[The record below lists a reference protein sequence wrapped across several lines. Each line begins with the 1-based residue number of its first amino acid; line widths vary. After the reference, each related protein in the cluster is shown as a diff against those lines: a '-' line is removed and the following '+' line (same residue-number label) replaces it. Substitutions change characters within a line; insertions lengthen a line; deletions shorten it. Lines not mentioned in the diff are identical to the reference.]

1 MKKNYWLTYATAM
14 LSALSG
20 TASATLPD
28 ITATRCDGCTEQ
40 QFETKAI
47 SLGTGKKYLYDF
59 TGRKLRHYQVSREPK
74 MGGGYLYEAIEL
86 GADPAYL
93 AYFGDSLAYRDLY
106 GTFAKTV
113 VINLL
118 AAPNTGGHAS
128 DSVFSLF
135 LSSEGATNFGSW
147 LGGYFASQG
156 IPVSFPDAAER
167 LDGLIRDVPG
177 ITYTGTGDDMRLVV
191 VVEFKDGEATFDL
204 TDNEKRYKLRPGTAI
219 DSDGH
224 PIPENAGQVRPV
236 PYGFPGG
243 PGSSNYLN
251 FQSLMG
257 FYGIPIGSGGWSCG
271 TASGGGSSSVNCVY
285 IR

>member
-1 MKKNYWLTYATAM
+1 MKKILSLAYATAM
-14 LSALSG
+14 LSTLSG

-28 ITATRCDGCTEQ
+28 ITATRCDGCTEL
-40 QFETKAI
+40 QFEAKAI
-47 SLGTGKKYLYDF
+47 SLGMGKKYLYDF

-118 AAPNTGGHAS
+118 AAPNTGGHAN

-135 LSSEGATNFGSW
+135 LTREGSTNFGSW

-167 LDGLIRDVPG
+167 LDALIRDVPG
-177 ITYTGTGDDMRLVV
+177 VTYSDDGKRLVV

-204 TDNEKRYKLRPGTAI
+204 TESEKRYKLRPGSAI

-224 PIPENAGQVRPV
+224 PIPENAGQVGPV

-243 PGSSNYLN
+243 SGSSNYLN

-257 FYGIPIGSGGWSCG
+257 IYGIPIGSGGWSCG
-271 TASGGGSSSVNCVY
+271 TGSAGGSSLVSCVY
-285 IR
+285 TR